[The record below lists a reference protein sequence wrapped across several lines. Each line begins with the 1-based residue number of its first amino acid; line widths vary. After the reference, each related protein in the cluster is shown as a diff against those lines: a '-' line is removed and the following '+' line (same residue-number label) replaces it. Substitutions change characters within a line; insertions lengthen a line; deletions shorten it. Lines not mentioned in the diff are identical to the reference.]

1 MNRTAKRRNIVAF
14 IVLGAMP
21 GMLLTACQAP
31 KNVQLEDP
39 TKTYN
44 VISVSQFVKTDTNPY
59 GGVLD
64 QNLAY
69 YVTYVDADG
78 NAGNISLVP
87 DRDHTIQ
94 VSTDGTNTVTIRPAG
109 LQDETVNLVVT
120 QDMLEKSG
128 GQLQNSPSK

>member
-1 MNRTAKRRNIVAF
+1 MNHTAKNMIVCIA
-14 IVLGAMP
+14 IGAIL

-31 KNVQLEDP
+31 KKVQYEDP

-44 VISVSQFVKTDTNPY
+44 VISVSQFIKTDTNNL
-59 GGVLD
+59 GGVID

-69 YVTYVDADG
+69 YITYADADG
-78 NAGNISLVP
+78 SVGNISLVP
-87 DRDHTIQ
+87 DRYHTIQ
-94 VSTDGTNTVTIRPAG
+94 VSTDGTNTVTITPAG
-109 LQDETVNLVVT
+109 AQNETVKLVVT

>member
-1 MNRTAKRRNIVAF
+1 MNRTAKRRNIVAC
-14 IVLGAMP
+14 IVLGAML

-31 KNVQLEDP
+31 KNVQLEDQ

-44 VISVSQFVKTDTNPY
+44 VISVSQFVQTDTNTY

-94 VSTDGTNTVTIRPAG
+94 VSTDRTNTVTIRPAG
-109 LQDETVNLVVT
+109 LQDETVKLVVT
-120 QDMLEKSG
+120 QDMLERSG
-128 GQLQNSPSK
+128 GQLQGSPSK

>member
-1 MNRTAKRRNIVAF
+1 MAC
-14 IVLGAMP
+14 IVLGAML

-31 KNVQLEDP
+31 KNVQCKDP

-44 VISVSQFVKTDTNPY
+44 VISVSQFVKTDTNTY

-69 YVTYVDADG
+69 YVTYIDTNG

-87 DRDHTIQ
+87 DEYHTIQ

-109 LQDETVNLVVT
+109 LQDETVKLVVT
-120 QDMLEKSG
+120 QDMLERSG
-128 GQLQNSPSK
+128 GQLQSSPSK

>member
-14 IVLGAMP
+14 IVLGAML